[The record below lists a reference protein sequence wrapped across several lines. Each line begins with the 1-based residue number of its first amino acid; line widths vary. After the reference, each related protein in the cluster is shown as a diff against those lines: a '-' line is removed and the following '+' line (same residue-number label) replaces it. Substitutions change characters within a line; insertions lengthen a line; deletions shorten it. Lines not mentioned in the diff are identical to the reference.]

1 MKKHRRVMEIS
12 RRWAPKK
19 KQQTEESFATNQS
32 RIPEQLKEPFE
43 NVISITEDQNL
54 QDHLRNLTNNIQ
66 RTIRNWEDTI
76 LGRIKQRGVNE
87 DANWRAAVQILNE
100 AILRFKEEE
109 GNQIVTDRTELR
121 EVFNDL
127 ILATQN
133 TNLYSKLRS
142 LQGRTIQNVDNWND
156 AIFDGIKQEGGDET
170 EEWRGNLEQLNEMI
184 LRMKEN
190 EYQEETEEQNVTD
203 QKRRKRSSWNKVDK
217 RKVEKPKKF
226 QGKAAQDKTSKHTI
240 SNDKTSQGRK

>member
-19 KQQTEESFATNQS
+19 KQPTEVSFATNQS

-54 QDHLRNLTNNIQ
+54 QDHLRNLTDNIQ

-109 GNQIVTDRTELR
+109 GNQIATERTDLR

-127 ILATQN
+127 ILATQD
-133 TNLYSKLRS
+133 TNLNSKLRG
-142 LQGRTIQNVDNWND
+142 LQSRTIQDVENWND
-156 AIFDGIKQEGGDET
+156 AIFDGIKEQGGDET
-170 EEWRGNLEQLNEMI
+170 EEWRGLLEQLNEMI
-184 LRMKEN
+184 IGIKEN
-190 EYQEETEEQNVTD
+190 ENQGVTEEQSVTHH
-203 QKRRKRSSWNKVDK
+203 KRKKRSSKK
-217 RKVEKPKKF
+217 EKKK
-226 QGKAAQDKTSKHTI
+226 KEDNTSHGMKWI
-240 SNDKTSQGRK
+240 PYYL